1 MKRHKTPIIE
11 KKLATM
17 NNTITNY
24 FDVESAFKNGDISDE
39 EFLKFC
45 GKLNE
50 AYRVEK
56 LRGDKLS
63 AELEQMEGRAESA
76 EEALLVKA
84 DECLQWKARCEAS
97 EEMLEKF
104 KNAQKTKKNKKTKKM
119 TKPKK
124 TARAYYAAEMRAEHG
139 SGKETTRLIKEGW
152 KAMSSEDKKKYESI
166 MQSAIE
172 AWSAETGEEMP
183 VPKKKPA
190 SVAKS
195 LYRYFKAE
203 ETKKLKSQGHTARE
217 ALPILKKKW
226 SEFLEDPEHESTP
239 LWSQLLS
246 AKTQAETAA
255 QSPRG
260 KLLKLKKADLV
271 KACQERGLNAVG
283 SKAKLAE
290 RILAAEAS
298 DHWAADLGW
307 EPDFTLSELEDA
319 LRTCL
324 RGADLDKLSVNSVR
338 KQLERHFGC
347 DSLEGMKKWI
357 REKSARIAEDA
368 AEAAEAAE
376 AALLI
381 QSIVRMRASRNLVH
395 ALKMKRWDEETTGFL
410 PQKLWEEEVAKG
422 NASGEAASRSS
433 GEAASRSSDG
443 AAVSEEYVP
452 EDPEMVMDV
461 NINNI
466 QASTKTGKECVERH
480 EVYDCEKPHYNGR
493 VSEGSTKAGKTCSEN
508 CKRVMEGSID
518 DLSLQENESE
528 SESESETVEWNDDVE
543 ARPEEKWVNRPLPE
557 LSVPQFDKPISKM
570 TKQEVQEELEEYD
583 LPTTGTLGIL
593 RKVLEYRSGND
604 MLPAGALKRH
614 EKEWPEGSTLSGDFY
629 AENLGRMPIKYRA
642 VRDICGTS
650 TTLFKDCDEIV
661 EVFRRSTGCP
671 RSLFRRADIFP
682 KLLEQVLFRHRQILK
697 HRGERAHSVYTRL
710 IQAKKSKNKRK

>member
-17 NNTITNY
+17 NNTVTDY
-24 FDVESAFKNGDISDE
+24 FDVESAFKNGDMSDE
-39 EFLKFC
+39 EFLKYC
-45 GKLNE
+45 AKLNE
-50 AYRVEK
+50 AYRQEK

-63 AELEQMEGRAESA
+63 AELEQMEGRAETA

-84 DECLQWKARCEAS
+84 DECLQWKARCEVS
-97 EEMLEKF
+97 EDMLEKF

-290 RILAAEAS
+290 RILES
-298 DHWAADLGW
+298 EAADN
-307 EPDFTLSELEDA
+307 E
-319 LRTCL
+319 
-324 RGADLDKLSVNSVR
+324 
-338 KQLERHFGC
+338 
-347 DSLEGMKKWI
+347 
-357 REKSARIAEDA
+357 
-368 AEAAEAAE
+368 EAAASPPREA

-422 NASGEAASRSS
+422 NA
-433 GEAASRSSDG
+433 SDG

-493 VSEGSTKAGKTCSEN
+493 VAEGSTKVGKTCSEN
-508 CKRVMEGSID
+508 RKRVMEGSLD
-518 DLSLQENESE
+518 DLSLQESE
-528 SESESETVEWNDDVE
+528 SESDTVEWNDDVE

-583 LPTTGTLGIL
+583 LPTTGTLSIL

-604 MLPAGALKRH
+604 MLPTGALKH
-614 EKEWPEGSTLSGDFY
+614 QEKEWRKSGLEESSLSGEFY
-629 AENLGRMPIKYRA
+629 AEDLGRMPIKYRA
-642 VRDICGTS
+642 VKEICGTS
-650 TTLFKDCDEIV
+650 TTLFKDCNEIV

-682 KLLEQVLFRHRQILK
+682 KLLKQVLFRHRQILK

-710 IQAKKSKNKRK
+710 IQARKSKNKRK

>member
-11 KKLATM
+11 KILATM
-17 NNTITNY
+17 NNTVTDY
-24 FDVESAFKNGDISDE
+24 FDVEAAFKNGDMSDE
-39 EFLKFC
+39 EFLKYC
-45 GKLNE
+45 AKLNE
-50 AYRVEK
+50 AYRQEK

-63 AELEQMEGRAESA
+63 TELEQMEGRAETA

-84 DECLQWKARCEAS
+84 DECLQWKTRCEVS
-97 EEMLEKF
+97 EDMLEKF
-104 KNAQKTKKNKKTKKM
+104 KNAQKNQKNKKSKKM

-239 LWSQLLS
+239 LWSQLLL

-298 DHWAADLGW
+298 DHWAAGLGW

-319 LRTCL
+319 LRACL

-347 DSLEGMKKWI
+347 DSLEGVKKWI
-357 REKSARIAEDA
+357 REKCASIVEEESREDA
-368 AEAAEAAE
+368 AV
-376 AALLI
+376 LI

-422 NASGEAASRSS
+422 NASDLGQKLWEEEVAS
-433 GEAASRSSDG
+433 GG
-443 AAVSEEYVP
+443 AAVSEEYDP

-466 QASTKTGKECVERH
+466 QASTKIGKECVERN

-493 VSEGSTKAGKTCSEN
+493 VAEGSTKIGKTCSEN
-508 CKRVMEGSID
+508 RKRVMEGSLD
-518 DLSLQENESE
+518 DLSLQESE
-528 SESESETVEWNDDVE
+528 SDTVEWNDDVE

-583 LPTTGTLGIL
+583 LPTTGTLSIL

-604 MLPAGALKRH
+604 MLPTGALKH
-614 EKEWPEGSTLSGDFY
+614 QEKKWRKSGLEESSLSGEFY
-629 AENLGRMPIKYRA
+629 AEDLGLMPIKYRA
-642 VRDICGTS
+642 VKDICGTS

-682 KLLEQVLFRHRQILK
+682 KLLKQVIFRHRQILK
-697 HRGERAHSVYTRL
+697 HRGEKAASVYTRL

>member
-11 KKLATM
+11 KILATM
-17 NNTITNY
+17 NNTVTDY
-24 FDVESAFKNGDISDE
+24 LDVESAFKNGDMSDE
-39 EFLKFC
+39 EFLKYC
-45 GKLNE
+45 AKLNE

-63 AELEQMEGRAESA
+63 AELEQMEGRAETA

-84 DECLQWKARCEAS
+84 DECLQWKARCEVS

-152 KAMSSEDKKKYESI
+152 KAMSSEDKQKYESI

-183 VPKKKPA
+183 VPKKKA
-190 SVAKS
+190 VSVAKS

-290 RILAAEAS
+290 RILES
-298 DHWAADLGW
+298 EAADH
-307 EPDFTLSELEDA
+307 EEAT
-319 LRTCL
+319 
-324 RGADLDKLSVNSVR
+324 
-338 KQLERHFGC
+338 
-347 DSLEGMKKWI
+347 DSQP
-357 REKSARIAEDA
+357 REA
-368 AEAAEAAE
+368 

-422 NASGEAASRSS
+422 NASGEAAKPHR
-433 GEAASRSSDG
+433 EAAASRSSDG

-493 VSEGSTKAGKTCSEN
+493 VSEGSTKTGKTCSEN

-518 DLSLQENESE
+518 DLSLQEN
-528 SESESETVEWNDDVE
+528 ESESETVEWNDDVE

-583 LPTTGTLGIL
+583 LPTTGTLSIL

-604 MLPAGALKRH
+604 MLPTGALKH
-614 EKEWPEGSTLSGDFY
+614 QEKEWRKSGLEESRLSGEFY
-629 AENLGRMPIKYRA
+629 AEDLGRMPIKYRA
-642 VRDICGTS
+642 VKEICGTS
-650 TTLFKDCDEIV
+650 TTLFKDCNEIV

-710 IQAKKSKNKRK
+710 IQARKSKNKRK

>member
-11 KKLATM
+11 KILATM
-17 NNTITNY
+17 NNTVTDY
-24 FDVESAFKNGDISDE
+24 FGVEAAFKNGDISDE

-104 KNAQKTKKNKKTKKM
+104 KNAQKNEKNKKSKKM

-124 TARAYYAAEMRAEHG
+124 TARAYYAAEMRVEHG

-152 KAMSSEDKKKYESI
+152 KAMSSEDKQKYESI
-166 MQSAIE
+166 LQSAIE

-183 VPKKKPA
+183 VPKKKTN

-260 KLLKLKKADLV
+260 KLLQLKKADLV

-290 RILAAEAS
+290 RILES
-298 DHWAADLGW
+298 DAADH
-307 EPDFTLSELEDA
+307 EE
-319 LRTCL
+319 
-324 RGADLDKLSVNSVR
+324 
-338 KQLERHFGC
+338 
-347 DSLEGMKKWI
+347 
-357 REKSARIAEDA
+357 
-368 AEAAEAAE
+368 EAASPNREA

-395 ALKMKRWDEETTGFL
+395 SLKMKMWDEETTGFL

-422 NASGEAASRSS
+422 NASGEAAKPHR
-433 GEAASRSSDG
+433 EAAASRCGDG
-443 AAVSEEYVP
+443 AAVSEEYDP

-466 QASTKTGKECVERH
+466 QASTKTGKECVKRK

-508 CKRVMEGSID
+508 RKRVMEGGVD
-518 DLSLQENESE
+518 DLSLQ
-528 SESESETVEWNDDVE
+528 ESESETVEWNDDVE

-583 LPTTGTLGIL
+583 LPTTGTLSIL

-604 MLPAGALKRH
+604 MLPTGALKH
-614 EKEWPEGSTLSGDFY
+614 QEKEWRKSGLEESRLSGEFY
-629 AENLGRMPIKYRA
+629 AEDLGRMPIKYRA
-642 VRDICGTS
+642 VKEICGTS
-650 TTLFKDCDEIV
+650 TTLFKDCNEIV

-682 KLLEQVLFRHRQILK
+682 KLLKQVVFRHRQILK

-710 IQAKKSKNKRK
+710 IQAKKSKSKRK

>member
-11 KKLATM
+11 KILATM
-17 NNTITNY
+17 NNTVTDY
-24 FDVESAFKNGDISDE
+24 LDVESAFKNGDMSDE
-39 EFLKFC
+39 EFLKYC
-45 GKLNE
+45 AKLNE

-63 AELEQMEGRAESA
+63 AELEQMEGRAETA

-84 DECLQWKARCEAS
+84 DECLQWKARCEVS

-152 KAMSSEDKKKYESI
+152 KAMSSEDKQKYESI

-183 VPKKKPA
+183 VPKKPKAA

-290 RILAAEAS
+290 RILES
-298 DHWAADLGW
+298 EAADN
-307 EPDFTLSELEDA
+307 E
-319 LRTCL
+319 
-324 RGADLDKLSVNSVR
+324 
-338 KQLERHFGC
+338 
-347 DSLEGMKKWI
+347 
-357 REKSARIAEDA
+357 
-368 AEAAEAAE
+368 EAAASPPREA

-422 NASGEAASRSS
+422 NASG
-433 GEAASRSSDG
+433 DG
-443 AAVSEEYVP
+443 AAVSEEYDP

-466 QASTKTGKECVERH
+466 QASTKTGKECVERK

-493 VSEGSTKAGKTCSEN
+493 VSEGSTKTGKTCSEN
-508 CKRVMEGSID
+508 RKRVMEGGVD
-518 DLSLQENESE
+518 DLSLQEN
-528 SESESETVEWNDDVE
+528 ESESETVEWNDDVE

-583 LPTTGTLGIL
+583 LPTTGTLSIL

-604 MLPAGALKRH
+604 MLPTGALKH
-614 EKEWPEGSTLSGDFY
+614 QEKEWRKSGLEESKLSGEFY
-629 AENLGRMPIKYRA
+629 AEDLGRMPIKYRA
-642 VRDICGTS
+642 VKEICGTS
-650 TTLFKDCDEIV
+650 TTLFKDCNEIV

-710 IQAKKSKNKRK
+710 IQARKSKNKRK

>member
-1 MKRHKTPIIE
+1 MKKIEKNKNGFFSIFSSLDTDPAGYSMKRHKTPIIE
-11 KKLATM
+11 KILATM
-17 NNTITNY
+17 NNTVTDY
-24 FDVESAFKNGDISDE
+24 LDVESAFKNGDMSDE
-39 EFLKFC
+39 EFLKYC
-45 GKLNE
+45 AKLNE

-84 DECLQWKARCEAS
+84 DECLQWKARCEVS

-104 KNAQKTKKNKKTKKM
+104 KNAQKNKKNKKTKKM

-152 KAMSSEDKKKYESI
+152 KAMSSEDKQKYESI

-183 VPKKKPA
+183 VPKKKA
-190 SVAKS
+190 VSVAKS

-290 RILAAEAS
+290 RILES
-298 DHWAADLGW
+298 EAADN
-307 EPDFTLSELEDA
+307 E
-319 LRTCL
+319 
-324 RGADLDKLSVNSVR
+324 
-338 KQLERHFGC
+338 
-347 DSLEGMKKWI
+347 
-357 REKSARIAEDA
+357 
-368 AEAAEAAE
+368 EAAASPPREA

-433 GEAASRSSDG
+433 GE
-443 AAVSEEYVP
+443 VSEEYVP
-452 EDPEMVMDV
+452 EDPEIVMDV

-466 QASTKTGKECVERH
+466 QASTKTGKECVERR

-493 VSEGSTKAGKTCSEN
+493 VSEGITKAGKTCSEN
-508 CKRVMEGSID
+508 RKRVIEGGID

-528 SESESETVEWNDDVE
+528 SESETVGWNDDVE

-583 LPTTGTLGIL
+583 LPTTGTLSIL

-604 MLPAGALKRH
+604 MLPTGALKH
-614 EKEWPEGSTLSGDFY
+614 QEKEWRKSGLEESRLSGEFY
-629 AENLGRMPIKYRA
+629 AEDLGRMPIKYRA
-642 VRDICGTS
+642 VKEICGTS
-650 TTLFKDCDEIV
+650 TTLFKDCNEIV

-710 IQAKKSKNKRK
+710 IQARKSKNKRK

>member
-11 KKLATM
+11 KILATM
-17 NNTITNY
+17 NNTVTDY
-24 FDVESAFKNGDISDE
+24 LDVESAFKNGDMSDE
-39 EFLKFC
+39 EFLKYC
-45 GKLNE
+45 AKLNE

-63 AELEQMEGRAESA
+63 AELEQMEGRAETA

-84 DECLQWKARCEAS
+84 DECLQWKARCEVS

-104 KNAQKTKKNKKTKKM
+104 KNAQKNKKNKKTKKM

-152 KAMSSEDKKKYESI
+152 KAMSSEDKQKYESI

-183 VPKKKPA
+183 VPKKKA
-190 SVAKS
+190 VSVAKS

-290 RILAAEAS
+290 RILES
-298 DHWAADLGW
+298 EAADN
-307 EPDFTLSELEDA
+307 E
-319 LRTCL
+319 
-324 RGADLDKLSVNSVR
+324 
-338 KQLERHFGC
+338 
-347 DSLEGMKKWI
+347 
-357 REKSARIAEDA
+357 
-368 AEAAEAAE
+368 EAAASPPREA

-422 NASGEAASRSS
+422 NASG
-433 GEAASRSSDG
+433 DG
-443 AAVSEEYVP
+443 AAVSEEYDP

-466 QASTKTGKECVERH
+466 QASTKTGKECVERK

-493 VSEGSTKAGKTCSEN
+493 VSEGSTKTGKTCSEN
-508 CKRVMEGSID
+508 RKRVMEGGVD
-518 DLSLQENESE
+518 DLSLQEN
-528 SESESETVEWNDDVE
+528 ESESETVEWNDDVE

-583 LPTTGTLGIL
+583 LPTTGTLSIL

-604 MLPAGALKRH
+604 MLPTGALKH
-614 EKEWPEGSTLSGDFY
+614 QEKEWRKSGLEESKLSGEFY
-629 AENLGRMPIKYRA
+629 AEDLGRMPIKYRA
-642 VRDICGTS
+642 VKEICGTS
-650 TTLFKDCDEIV
+650 TTLFKDCNEIV

-710 IQAKKSKNKRK
+710 IQARKSKNKRK